1 MKPAR
6 LYAALLLALASTS
19 LFAQVTPPPRPA
31 GSGASSGPTLEATMK
46 FIIDRISDF
55 GTVSY
60 VVFARDTTN
69 GSTWSNSNS
78 YTVTNVHTD
87 ATSCYVGYHG
97 KGVRDSQIVSDQ
109 DSGFYLKDVLDVV
122 IEPEPQFFTEQS
134 ASGGNP
140 NVVTTSTNPTLTA
153 LLVRRPHNVVNSFPI
168 LDPSLA
174 DRLAK
179 AITHAVELC
188 GGGNKEPF

>member
-6 LYAALLLALASTS
+6 LYATLLLALASTS
-19 LFAQVTPPPRPA
+19 LFAQVTPPPRPD

-46 FIIDRISDF
+46 FIIDRFSDF
-55 GTVSY
+55 GTVNY
-60 VVFARDTTN
+60 VVYARDSTN

-78 YTVTNVHTD
+78 YTVTNVHSD

-109 DSGFYLKDVLDVV
+109 DSGFYLKDVLDVIV
-122 IEPEPQFFTEQS
+122 EPETQFFTEQS
-134 ASGGNP
+134 ALQGNP
-140 NVVTTSTNPTLTA
+140 NVVTTATNPTLTA
-153 LLVRRPHNVVNSFPI
+153 LVVRRPHNVVNSFPI
-168 LDPSLA
+168 LDSSLA